1 MATFLCNRLKVMKKG
16 IILTLLVAAMGL
28 FASAQGRM
36 EMRFNEVMTQNDS
49 NLVDQTGHRSA
60 WVEIFNRS
68 YGMVGMEQMFISNQA
83 IDLSNLG
90 GKKPK
95 DYLNE
100 YAQAHPDVL
109 YEIPRGDVATKVAP
123 RTHIVFF
130 ADGQSSLGALH
141 LSFKILPG
149 QESNLYLYDVNGD
162 LVDMVA
168 IPATLPA
175 NSTFALKTDGKSEL
189 IDGKMNASAWGIRDG
204 ATDATAITPGKY
216 NLGVVNE
223 NIDKFAKEDPHG
235 YIISLVAMGIVFSA
249 LLMLAILFYLFG
261 KANKAANKD
270 ENPASTEPAKVVD
283 TPAATGASDEAIAAI
298 CMALFQHFNAHDE
311 ESGVLTF
318 DRNPHTAWSDKSG
331 LMRQLP
337 RK

>member
-1 MATFLCNRLKVMKKG
+1 
-16 IILTLLVAAMGL
+16 
-28 FASAQGRM
+28 
-36 EMRFNEVMTQNDS
+36 
-49 NLVDQTGHRSA
+49 
-60 WVEIFNRS
+60 
-68 YGMVGMEQMFISNQA
+68 MFISNQA

-162 LVDMVA
+162 LVDMVT
-168 IPATLPA
+168 IPASLPA
-175 NSTFALKTDGKSEL
+175 NSTFALKADGQSEL

-216 NLGVVNE
+216 NVGVVNE
-223 NIDKFAKEDPHG
+223 NIEKFAEKDPHG

>member
-1 MATFLCNRLKVMKKG
+1 MKKG

-68 YGMVGMEQMFISNQA
+68 YGAVGMEQMFISNQA
-83 IDLSNLG
+83 IDLSDLG

-141 LSFKILPG
+141 LSFKIQPG

-162 LVDMVA
+162 LVDMVT
-168 IPATLPA
+168 IPASLPA
-175 NSTFALKTDGKSEL
+175 NSTFALKADGQSEL
-189 IDGKMNASAWGIRDG
+189 IDGKMDASAWGTRDG

-216 NLGVVNE
+216 NVGVVNE
-223 NIDKFAKEDPHG
+223 NIEKFAEKDPHG